1 MFRIF
6 RLNAKPYLK
15 LGDNQLLVMF
25 TSPIVGAA
33 RNAAKDKWWPEINVP
48 VKSYI
53 RKAAYQYGWD
63 WSPRYVTSGIWKPVR
78 LEAWDEA
85 RIADL
90 NVRQLDITAPLAHV
104 LAEVEVAATSE
115 APATVKI
122 NYATGGKE
130 SIVTQNTELHP
141 GINSVVI
148 PITIKNPELWY
159 PAGYGDQP
167 LDSFHAEV
175 AINGAVQDSDTVRT
189 GLRSVVLR
197 RDTDQWGRLFEF
209 VVNGIPIFAKGA
221 SVVPFESFPSR
232 ATTAQIRNIF
242 AIGKR
247 RQHEYG
253 QDMGRRLLRNPTVLR
268 NMR

>member
-1 MFRIF
+1 MNQGWQFRQSTALEGIAHSQWLPAKVPGDVHLDLLRNKLIPDPYYRDNEAKLQWIENASWEYRTTIPVSAQLLSRRNIDLVFDGLDTCAQVYLNGQLLLTSDDMFRIF

-33 RNAAKDKWWPEINVP
+33 RNAAKDKWWPEINAP

-90 NVRQLDITAPLAHV
+90 NVRQLDITAPSAHV

-130 SIVTQNTELHP
+130 SVVTQNTELHP
-141 GINSVVI
+141 GIN
-148 PITIKNPELWY
+148 
-159 PAGYGDQP
+159 
-167 LDSFHAEV
+167 
-175 AINGAVQDSDTVRT
+175 
-189 GLRSVVLR
+189 
-197 RDTDQWGRLFEF
+197 F
-209 VVNGIPIFAKGA
+209 VDH
-221 SVVPFESFPSR
+221 SHYR
-232 ATTAQIRNIF
+232 
-242 AIGKR
+242 
-247 RQHEYG
+247 
-253 QDMGRRLLRNPTVLR
+253 
-268 NMR
+268 